1 MLQFIVPMES
11 RVSASP
17 APTRRPRL
25 DQPALHVTHVE
36 IFADQFRDDTENQA
50 MKLKELLD
58 AEIVAGVALVA
69 ALLLLGFGVYYFLK

>member
-1 MLQFIVPMES
+1 
-11 RVSASP
+11 
-17 APTRRPRL
+17 
-25 DQPALHVTHVE
+25 
-36 IFADQFRDDTENQA
+36 